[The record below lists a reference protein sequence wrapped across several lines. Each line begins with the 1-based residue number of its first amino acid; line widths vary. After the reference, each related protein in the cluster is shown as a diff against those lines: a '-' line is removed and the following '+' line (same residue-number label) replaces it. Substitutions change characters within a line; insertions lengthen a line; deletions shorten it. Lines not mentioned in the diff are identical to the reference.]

1 MHCVLYDGLL
11 QRHNVDAAE
20 IKLNLG
26 GCRPAI
32 LEATRGLAHALTN
45 QRKYAAAVEIYNA
58 TVGVMAKVKGSESPE
73 TLVYSLELGNALASL
88 REHAQAASI
97 FKRIVPTMQRVLGPE
112 HTKTIDAERNWK
124 RMIAEGV
131 AAKDGGSGGGGSM
144 MGDG

>member
-1 MHCVLYDGLL
+1 
-11 QRHNVDAAE
+11 
-20 IKLNLG
+20 
-26 GCRPAI
+26 
-32 LEATRGLAHALTN
+32 
-45 QRKYAAAVEIYNA
+45 
-58 TVGVMAKVKGSESPE
+58 MAKVKGSESPE

-131 AAKDGGSGGGGSM
+131 AAKDGGGGGGGSM